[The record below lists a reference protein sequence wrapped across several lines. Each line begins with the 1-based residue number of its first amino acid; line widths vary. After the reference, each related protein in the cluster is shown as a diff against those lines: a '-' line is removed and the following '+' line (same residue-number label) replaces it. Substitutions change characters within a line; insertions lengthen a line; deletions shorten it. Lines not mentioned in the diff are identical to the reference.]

1 MTGSLGPIDRVNT
14 RHAHAHVSAATPDN
28 EGARLVDHYFDMVGD
43 AYLRHTDPPLPEVLA
58 SWRPKFLSI
67 TRINPWYGGLMG
79 VHRRRVGVGRDKI
92 VWLEVGNPFAPV
104 LLLLHGFSAAKEH
117 WLPVLPFLLGN
128 FRVLIPDLP
137 GWGESGFNHEEAY
150 GLEDQTERLKNW
162 LVEIGV
168 DRVNVVGNSM
178 GGAIAGL
185 LAARHPEMV
194 TSLILMDALG
204 LPGDEHT
211 DFVDELM
218 KGRNRLVPRDPMD
231 VMKLTD
237 LVFFNKALA
246 ASAAFFS
253 ATELIHRRDINHH
266 LFREM
271 VSRRPDMHKATYADI
286 SMPTLIMW
294 GVQDKVLHP
303 SCAYTFERLIK
314 RSELCMFEAV
324 GHLPMIESPL
334 LCGNTIRDF
343 VVKHL

>member
-1 MTGSLGPIDRVNT
+1 MKKHNQKT
-14 RHAHAHVSAATPDN
+14 HASEATPIE
-28 EGARLVDHYFDMVGD
+28 EGARLVDRYFDLVGD
-43 AYLRHTDPPLPEVLA
+43 AYLRHTAAPDIDALEA
-58 SWRPKFLSI
+58 WRPKFLSI
-67 TRINPWYGGLMG
+67 SRINPWYGGLIG
-79 VHRRRVGVGRDKI
+79 VHRKRIGVGRDKL
-92 VWLEVGNPFAPV
+92 VWLEVGNPYAPA

-128 FRVLIPDLP
+128 FRLLIPDLP
-137 GWGESGFNHEEAY
+137 AWGESGFNHEECY
-150 GLEDQTERLKNW
+150 GLEHQTERLHRW

-178 GGAIAGL
+178 GGAIGGL

-194 TSLILMDALG
+194 TTLVLMDALG

-211 DFVDELM
+211 EFVDELTQ
-218 KGRNRLVPRDPMD
+218 GRNRLVPRDPVD

-271 VSRRPDMHKATYADI
+271 VGHRPDMTLASYGDV
-286 SMPTLIMW
+286 SMPTLVMW
-294 GVQDKVLHP
+294 GAQDKVLHP

-314 RSELCMFEAV
+314 RSELCMFEGV
-324 GHLPMIESPL
+324 GHLPMIESPMM
-334 LCGNTIRDF
+334 CGNTIRDF
-343 VVKHL
+343 VLKHI

>member
-1 MTGSLGPIDRVNT
+1 MNKKKAP
-14 RHAHAHVSAATPDN
+14 AHASAA
-28 EGARLVDHYFDMVGD
+28 EQQSESARLVDQYFDSVGV
-43 AYLRHTDPPLPEVLA
+43 AYVKHTDPPDPEVLA
-58 SWRPKFLSI
+58 NWRPKFLSI
-67 TRINPWYGGLMG
+67 TRINPWYGGLIG
-79 VHRRRVGVGRDKI
+79 VHRHRIGVGRDKL
-92 VWLEVGNPFAPV
+92 VWLEIGNPFAPSLV
-104 LLLLHGFSAAKEH
+104 LLHGFSAAKEH
-117 WLPVLPFLLGN
+117 WLPILPFLLGN

-150 GLEDQTERLKNW
+150 GLEDQAERLYRW
-162 LVEIGV
+162 LVEIGA

-194 TSLILMDALG
+194 TSLVLMDALG

-211 DFVDELM
+211 EFVDELM
-218 KGRNRLVPRDPMD
+218 KGRNRLVPRDPVD

-237 LVFFNKALA
+237 LVFYNKALA

-253 ATELIHRRDINHH
+253 ATELIHRRDVNHH

-271 VSRRPDMHKATYADI
+271 VSRRPDMSKASYGDV
-286 SMPTLIMW
+286 SMPTLVMW

-314 RSELCMFEAV
+314 RSELCMFEGV

-334 LCGNTIRDF
+334 MCGNTIRDF
-343 VVKHL
+343 VLKHL

>member
-1 MTGSLGPIDRVNT
+1 MKRKKPIP
-14 RHAHAHVSAATPDN
+14 HASDATPLS
-28 EGARLVDHYFDMVGD
+28 EGARLVDAYFDQVGE
-43 AYLRHTDPPLPEVLA
+43 AYIKHTAPPDKDLLE
-58 SWRPKFLSI
+58 SWRPKLLSLN
-67 TRINPWYGGLMG
+67 RLNPWYGGLIG
-79 VHRRRVGVGRDKI
+79 VHRRRVGAGRDKL
-92 VWLEVGNPFAPV
+92 VWLEVGNPFAPN

-117 WLPVLPFLLGN
+117 WLPILPFLISH

-137 GWGESGFNHEEAY
+137 AWGESGFNHEEAY
-150 GLEDQTERLKNW
+150 GLEEQTERLVHW
-162 LVEIGV
+162 MIEIGV

-185 LAARHPEMV
+185 LAARHPQMV
-194 TSLILMDALG
+194 TSLVLMDALG
-204 LPGDEHT
+204 LPGEEHT

-218 KGRNRLVPRDPMD
+218 MGRNRLVPRDPVD

-237 LVFFNKALA
+237 LVFYNKALA

-253 ATELIHRRDINHH
+253 ATELIHRREVNHH

-271 VSRRPDMHKATYADI
+271 VSRRPDLSKATYADI
-286 SMPTLIMW
+286 SMPTLVMW

-314 RSELCMFEAV
+314 RSELCMFEGV

-334 LCGNTIRDF
+334 MCGNTIRDF
-343 VVKHL
+343 VLKHL